1 MWKNHS
7 GKKKP
12 GFDLLLTGRQSSS
25 ALQATRVQERKQ
37 DHCDKGVCGGWGMGV
52 GGGVVPA
59 AAHLLCKKVKSQNQF
74 KAVSKQTVDLPNLAE
89 VGVTG
94 WAEPQTKRR
103 PSAERLAP
111 QGTTAWSP
119 RTGQSR

>member
-1 MWKNHS
+1 M
-7 GKKKP
+7 G
-12 GFDLLLTGRQSSS
+12 
-25 ALQATRVQERKQ
+25 
-37 DHCDKGVCGGWGMGV
+37 GGWGGC
-52 GGGVVPA
+52 PA
-59 AAHLLCKKVKSQNQF
+59 AAHLLYKKVKSQNQF

-94 WAEPQTKRR
+94 WAEPRTKRR

-119 RTGQSR
+119 RTGAEQVTERRRGREGEREVERGRER